1 VCFAITSPTSFE
13 NVKNKWLPE
22 LQHHA
27 PGVPFILVGTKLDM
41 REAGG
46 GIPKQRG
53 EQLCSELKGHRF
65 MECSSKTQEGLK
77 QGAFFQLD
85 TFFNTRSLTQTMFA
99 LVFDAAIHCVLAT
112 RSAPQ
117 ERKRKCLIL

>member
-1 VCFAITSPTSFE
+1 MVDAKAYNLGLWDTAGQEDYDRLRPLSYPQTDVFLVCFAITSPTSFE

-27 PGVPFILVGTKLDM
+27 PGVPFFLVGTQLDM
-41 REAGG
+41 RESGG

-53 EQLCSELKGHRF
+53 EQLCSELKGHRY

-77 QGAFFQLD
+77 QGLF
-85 TFFNTRSLTQTMFA
+85 
-99 LVFDAAIHCVLAT
+99 I
-112 RSAPQ
+112 
-117 ERKRKCLIL
+117 LILSI